1 MKEINVRDFIQTHYT
16 PYDGDAQFLTGPTE
30 RTVKLWDE
38 VKALM
43 AEERAAG
50 GVLAFDT
57 RIISEITSHAPGYI
71 DRELEQIVGLQ
82 TDRPLKRAILPFGGI
97 RVVRTS
103 VEEHG
108 GTLDPEV
115 ERIFRYRKT
124 HNDGVFDVYTDEIK
138 IARENKLLTGLPDAY
153 GRGRI
158 IGDYRRVALYGVD
171 FLIAQKQRALQQY
184 VHYDM
189 SDDLV
194 RKREEL
200 QEQIRALQE
209 QLAGAESTYYQ
220 NQSDQAVE
228 LVYLASENETLYD
241 TVQDLESQLTILE
254 SQLAAATGKVQYLQ
268 GKSDFL
274 DTYAVFVENDGTN
287 YYHTY
292 NCNKFLKES
301 FWIYSRKLAENYGFT
316 PCPSCCK

>member
-1 MKEINVRDFIQTHYT
+1 MQRAMQCIKCGREIPDGELFCSDCASGPARQPEKAARHLAPKQKQAAPQQAAAPRQTRPHNR
-16 PYDGDAQFLTGPTE
+16 LTG
-30 RTVKLWDE
+30 VVAVLS
-38 VKALM
+38 VLLL
-43 AEERAAG
+43 AAC
-50 GVLAFDT
+50 
-57 RIISEITSHAPGYI
+57 GYI
-71 DRELEQIVGLQ
+71 GYSILSYHNTQAKLLVREADLTLRENDLVKKEAQVAELEQALE
-82 TDRPLKRAILPFGGI
+82 DARA
-97 RVVRTS
+97 
-103 VEEHG
+103 
-108 GTLDPEV
+108 
-115 ERIFRYRKT
+115 
-124 HNDGVFDVYTDEIK
+124 EI
-138 IARENKLLTGLPDAY
+138 ET
-153 GRGRI
+153 
-158 IGDYRRVALYGVD
+158 
-171 FLIAQKQRALQQY
+171 
-184 VHYDM
+184 
-189 SDDLV
+189 
-194 RKREEL
+194 L